1 MHHAPGNLRRF
12 SSAPTA
18 SLPATSASMCGR
30 RSIAA
35 HLIAHPLPVVLRHLP
50 PLLTA
55 VLTEPLAVVLRHLPP
70 LLTHFLTH
78 LAALVRRNLGVR
90 DSRRSRNG

>member
-1 MHHAPGNLRRF
+1 MPRRRTITTHF
-12 SSAPTA
+12 
-18 SLPATSASMCGR
+18 
-30 RSIAA
+30 
-35 HLIAHPLPVVLRHLP
+35 IAHPLAVVLRHLP

-78 LAALVRRNLGVR
+78 LAALVRRHLCVR
-90 DSRRSRNG
+90 GSRYSRKG

>member
-50 PLLTA
+50 PLLT
-55 VLTEPLAVVLRHLPP
+55 
-70 LLTHFLTH
+70 HFLTH